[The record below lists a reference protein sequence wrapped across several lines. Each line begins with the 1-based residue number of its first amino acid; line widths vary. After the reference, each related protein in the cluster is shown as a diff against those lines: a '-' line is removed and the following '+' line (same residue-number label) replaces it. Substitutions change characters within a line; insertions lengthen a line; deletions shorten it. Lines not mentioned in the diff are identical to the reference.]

1 MVFNLYWSPP
11 LWLSCFVLK
20 KVSLL
25 VLICSRQLKPPV
37 STLFSCFSGYL
48 QNKIIV
54 FTSTKSWRLSG
65 STQVKFSRNPWRT
78 FCRCTCLSCSWGA
91 SRVRNTTAPST
102 KYRSTPVR
110 MLSRVEQRIATPP
123 LSPNAGSSL
132 PLTASPLGESQLQLK
147 HQRPQKHHHSLWLHL
162 GACTE

>member
-25 VLICSRQLKPPV
+25 VFMCITQLKPPV
-37 STLFSCFSGYL
+37 LGCPPC

-54 FTSTKSWRLSG
+54 FTSMKPWRLSG

-123 LSPNAGSSL
+123 LSPNTGSSL